1 MKTRKLDI
9 IERAKASE
17 KGKLLV
23 ADGNGANKVRK
34 IITKIKIN
42 NVSVF
47 LLVSQE
53 KLGKK
58 SAGTWKLLWKH
69 VRVEQPATASQL
81 RACEDGEKGEI

>member
-9 IERAKASE
+9 IERAKAGE

-42 NVSVF
+42 NASVF
-47 LLVSQE
+47 LFVSQE
-53 KLGKK
+53 KSGKK
-58 SAGTWKLLWKH
+58 SAGTWKFVRMPARVLNSQPLTRNCGH
-69 VRVEQPATASQL
+69 VKM
-81 RACEDGEKGEI
+81 EKR